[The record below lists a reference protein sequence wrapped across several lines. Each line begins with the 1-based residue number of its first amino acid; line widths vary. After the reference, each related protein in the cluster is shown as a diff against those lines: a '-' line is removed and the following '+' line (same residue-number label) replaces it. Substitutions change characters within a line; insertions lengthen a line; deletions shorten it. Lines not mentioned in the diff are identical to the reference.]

1 LLETAVLSEASSEFE
16 ERNALSR
23 GYYAFFHACSAWLL
37 GNGFEPGKKHGT
49 LHDQMQRRLG
59 RNFGRALRDLYEMRK
74 DADYDSGWV
83 PIKPVSLRKLKAAR
97 TNIFWLCLEAEKNLE

>member
-1 LLETAVLSEASSEFE
+1 
-16 ERNALSR
+16 
-23 GYYAFFHACSAWLL
+23 
-37 GNGFEPGKKHGT
+37 
-49 LHDQMQRRLG
+49 
-59 RNFGRALRDLYEMRK
+59 MRK